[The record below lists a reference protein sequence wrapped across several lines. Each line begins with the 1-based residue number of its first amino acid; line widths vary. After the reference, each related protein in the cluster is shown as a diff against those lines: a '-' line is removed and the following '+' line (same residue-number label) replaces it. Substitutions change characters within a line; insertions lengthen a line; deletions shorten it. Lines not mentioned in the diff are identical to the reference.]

1 MNLRILIVPYTQ
13 ETQGI
18 YPLNRHARTLPSSL
32 RSLIMAQENVI
43 FVGNKP
49 IMNYV
54 LACLTLL
61 HGGTSEVHMKARGR
75 AISTAVDVAEVLRN
89 RFMTD
94 LAVKSVDIGTEVI
107 TSQDGTKRN
116 VSTITINLLREAA
129 ANKKPPAPTKTA

>member
-1 MNLRILIVPYTQ
+1 MSREDT
-13 ETQGI
+13 I
-18 YPLNRHARTLPSSL
+18 YIGS
-32 RSLIMAQENVI
+32 
-43 FVGNKP
+43 KP

-54 LACLTLL
+54 LACLTVL

-94 LAVKSVDIGTEVI
+94 LHVKSVDIGTESV

-116 VSTITINLLREAA
+116 VSTISINLAKVTTGAGRKKAA
-129 ANKKPPAPTKTA
+129 AEAKTS

>member
-1 MNLRILIVPYTQ
+1 MSQDNI
-13 ETQGI
+13 
-18 YPLNRHARTLPSSL
+18 
-32 RSLIMAQENVI
+32 I

-49 IMNYV
+49 LMNYV

-61 HGGTSEVHMKARGR
+61 HGGSGEIQMKARGR

-94 LAVKSVDIGTEVI
+94 LTVKSVDIGTESL

-116 VSTITINLLREAA
+116 VSTISISLAKVAAGGSKKAA
-129 ANKKPPAPTKTA
+129 AAAKTA